1 MTSVVQLL
9 IFYLLVPSSVFCE
22 HRNGIQRVRRIK
34 VLNQNDKNHLLHSKR
49 KQGGK

>member
-22 HRNGIQRVRRIK
+22 QRNGIQRVRRIK
-34 VLNQNDKNHLLHSKR
+34 VSNQNDKNHPINSKR
-49 KQGGK
+49 KQGR